1 MIKRVDVGTYT
12 IIKAFADNKFE
23 GGKSAELGL
32 VEDGVGYSDNGKNV
46 TAEVSAVAEKAKELV
61 VNGTIVVP
69 ATEDELKAFKPV
81 EIK

>member
-1 MIKRVDVGTYT
+1 
-12 IIKAFADNKFE
+12 
-23 GGKSAELGL
+23 